1 MLSVIVPTY
10 NERDNAAE
18 LIRRTLLAFEQ
29 IPEAAELLII
39 DDDSPDGTSSIMKAE
54 AESQNAGSRI
64 RVITRTKD
72 KGLAKAVAEG
82 FASAKGDILAVMD
95 ADLSHPPELL
105 TSLLAEIRQGAD
117 IAVASRYVKTGGTEG
132 WPLKRRVISRVA
144 GWLAIPLTTVKDSTS
159 GYFALRREC
168 LEEVQFVPR
177 GYKIGLEL
185 FARMPHKR
193 AVEVPFIFRDRTRGS
208 SKLGSAVILSY
219 LIQLGVLYRERFPR
233 LIGYLQFG
241 LVGLLGMAVDSATFS
256 LAYWYAGLK
265 AMGPALGGFFSQT
278 LSFVVAAQFNF
289 YLNRAWTF
297 RERRTH
303 ARMSVFLAISLV
315 GFVLRSLLFEF
326 IVSLP
331 APTGRGFLATLIHTI
346 TLEQIALIL
355 GVLLASIWNFY
366 GSRRWAFPAG
376 DEVAPEDLPRPSEL
390 VSRSWVVILL
400 ISAGILSILF
410 ASQTP
415 LTFDE
420 TYYWQ
425 WSRHLAWGYFDH
437 PPMIAYLI
445 AAGTRLVGTNPLGV
459 RLVPL
464 ILAVALAW
472 LIYRLGRIYW
482 GHSRAGLWS
491 LVLMVTMPLF
501 AVGDMISTPDTPLLF
516 FWGASVLI
524 TLRALES
531 GRYFDWMLLGV
542 CAGLGLLS
550 KFPMVLLYLS
560 LLFAMLVIR
569 RGRIALASIKPWL
582 ALGISLLI
590 ALPMIIWEYKH
601 NLQSIT
607 FHLKQ
612 GFGPVAGAPDHIT
625 GLQTFSQFLIGQ
637 AGVITPLMFALI
649 LYALGRSLL
658 YIPPKNPNDK
668 SLAPAEIHP
677 FLLIPALVTFGVF
690 GIASFLQ
697 HSNPNWAAPAYVT
710 AIPLSGGIL
719 AVMIHHRK
727 YLVRWLAYFTVG
739 FAAAVS
745 LYLHIETAHPMV
757 AYQNYPLTFPIDRK
771 PLSHWV
777 DQLRANETHDGQ
789 KPWII
794 GSNYKI
800 ASILAF
806 YMKGRPNTYDPFES
820 ASGSAYLAWQRPPKK
835 GTTGIYICHN
845 THPSQLSRLFVRYKA
860 LGHFQ
865 LTRLGITL
873 RTYYAFYGRLKPS
886 AFKSH

>member
-18 LIRRTLLAFEQ
+18 LVRRTLLAFEQ
-29 IPEAAELLII
+29 IPEATELLII
-39 DDDSPDGTSSIMKAE
+39 DDDSPDGTSAIMRAE
-54 AESQNAGSRI
+54 AESQNAGSGV
-64 RVITRTKD
+64 RVITRTND

-105 TSLLAEIRQGAD
+105 SSLLAEIRKGAD
-117 IAVASRYVKTGGTEG
+117 IAVASRYVNGGGTEG
-132 WPLKRRVISRVA
+132 WPLKRRITSRVA
-144 GWLAIPLTTVKDSTS
+144 GWLAIPLTPVKDSTS

-168 LEEVQFVPR
+168 LNEVEFVPR

-185 FARMPHKR
+185 FARLPKQR
-193 AVEVPFIFRDRTRGS
+193 AVEVPFIFRDRTHGS

-219 LIQLGVLYRERFPR
+219 LIQLAVLYRERFPR
-233 LIGYLQFG
+233 LVGYLQFG

-256 LAYWYAGLK
+256 LAYWYAGLR
-265 AMGPALGGFFSQT
+265 ALGPALGGFFSQT

-289 YLNRAWTF
+289 YLNRSWTF

-331 APTGRGFLATLIHTI
+331 TPTDDGFLATSIHTI

-390 VSRSWVVILL
+390 ISRSWVVILL

-459 RLVPL
+459 RLVPF

-472 LIYRLGRIYW
+472 VIYRLGRIYW

-491 LVLMVTMPLF
+491 LVPMLTIPLF
-501 AVGDMISTPDTPLLF
+501 AVGGMISTPDTPLLF
-516 FWGASVLI
+516 FWGASVLMV
-524 TLRALES
+524 LRALES
-531 GRYFDWMLLGV
+531 GRFFDWVLLGI

-560 LLFAMLVIR
+560 LLLAMLAIK
-569 RGRIALASIKPWL
+569 RGRRALTGIKPWL
-582 ALGISLLI
+582 ALSISLLI
-590 ALPMIIWEYKH
+590 ALPMIIWEYRH

-612 GFGPVAGAPDHIT
+612 GFGPVAGANDHIT
-625 GLQTFSQFLIGQ
+625 GLHTFGQYLLGQ
-637 AGVITPLMFALI
+637 AVVITPLVFALI
-649 LYALGRSLL
+649 LYSLGRTLLHIPSNQVNNESL
-658 YIPPKNPNDK
+658 
-668 SLAPAEIHP
+668 SPAEIHP

-690 GIASFLQ
+690 GVASFLQ
-697 HSNPNWAAPAYVT
+697 NSNPNWAAPAYVT

-719 AVMIHHRK
+719 AVIIHHRK
-727 YLVRWLAYFTVG
+727 RLIRWLAYITVG

-757 AYQNYPLTFPIDRK
+757 AYPNYPLTFPLNRK

-777 DQLRANETHDGQ
+777 DRLRANETHEGK

-806 YMKGRPNTYDPFES
+806 YMKGRPSTYDPFES
-820 ASGSAYLAWQRPPKK
+820 ESGSAYLAWQHPPEK

-845 THPSQLSRLFVRYKA
+845 AHPAQLSHLFVHYKA
-860 LGHFQ
+860 LGDFQ
-865 LTRLGITL
+865 LTRLGVTL
-873 RTYYAFYGRLKPS
+873 QNYYAFYGPLKPS
-886 AFKSH
+886 AFQSH